1 MDPYKTQRLKYL
13 AKGLKYL
20 ARGLKYLASGWAQML
35 AIYKKK
41 KKLPWM
47 IPRLYRQIKLLHL
60 STPVYLTT

>member
-41 KKLPWM
+41 KKNCLG
-47 IPRLYRQIKLLHL
+47 
-60 STPVYLTT
+60 

>member
-41 KKLPWM
+41 KKIALDDPKV
-47 IPRLYRQIKLLHL
+47 I
-60 STPVYLTT
+60 